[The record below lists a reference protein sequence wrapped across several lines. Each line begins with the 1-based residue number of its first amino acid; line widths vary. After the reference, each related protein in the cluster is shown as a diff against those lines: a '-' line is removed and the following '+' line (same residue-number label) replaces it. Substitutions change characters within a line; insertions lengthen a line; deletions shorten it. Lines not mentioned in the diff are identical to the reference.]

1 MYAETDND
9 RDDVFIV
16 NINCSELHFDEREFA
31 AITGLKYGDESDFVE
46 DSNTR
51 NKLIDVYF
59 NTTNSVNKTEFI
71 RVFKEKDLKTEKYL
85 VNDEDV
91 FNMIMLY
98 FINTFLL
105 SSPSNRSVISK
116 LHFEL
121 VKSGEYVK
129 YSWGS
134 LCFNKWRKSISHQLK
149 DDPSY
154 VKFGGF
160 SLALQIWFYE
170 CSSKVP
176 PSIVIRID
184 ILFIN
189 HGYSIG
195 EYPRK

>member
-16 NINCSELHFDEREFA
+16 NINCSELHFGKRKFA
-31 AITGLKYGDESDFVE
+31 AITDLKYGDESDFVE

-51 NKLIDVYF
+51 SKLIDVYF
-59 NTTNSVNKTEFI
+59 NMTNSVNKTEFI
-71 RVFKEKDLKTEKYL
+71 RVFKEKDLETEKYL
-85 VNDEDV
+85 VNDEDI
-91 FNMIMLY
+91 FNMTMLY

-121 VKSGEYVK
+121 VESGEYVK
-129 YSWGS
+129 YPWGS

-160 SLALQIWFYE
+160 TLALQIWFYE

-176 PSIVIRID
+176 PSIVIHIDNPLHRPRI
-184 ILFIN
+184 FN
-189 HGYSIG
+189 
-195 EYPRK
+195 